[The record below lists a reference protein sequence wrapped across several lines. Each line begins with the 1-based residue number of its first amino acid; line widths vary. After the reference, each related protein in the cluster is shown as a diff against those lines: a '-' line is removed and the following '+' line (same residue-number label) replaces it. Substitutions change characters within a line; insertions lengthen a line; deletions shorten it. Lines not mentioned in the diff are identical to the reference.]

1 MAHIW
6 PLLRCAPRARRIFP
20 KDPGDRYAADGL
32 LKCGG
37 RCDAHHTQ
45 TVSHTILTS
54 ILTAH
59 PPPTLHT
66 LVLLLHLPGEQSAH
80 PQLGQGGPLSVFAL
94 TCTSAAS
101 ERVFSL
107 VKAMFGKANDRI
119 LADGVQGSVML
130 RYDKRM
136 VR

>member
-1 MAHIW
+1 MVEGVTHT
-6 PLLRCAPRARRIFP
+6 
-20 KDPGDRYAADGL
+20 
-32 LKCGG
+32 
-37 RCDAHHTQ
+37 TQ

-66 LVLLLHLPGEQSAH
+66 LVLLVHLPGEQSAH
-80 PQLGQGGPLSVFAL
+80 PQLVPNWAKAARFVFAL

-101 ERVFSL
+101 ERVFSF

-130 RYDKRM
+130 RYNKRM
-136 VR
+136 VG